1 MTKESNVKEPNS
13 IKPCFFRFLKRYYKR
28 IEERM
33 EEKTLLINTNNE
45 LAKGDEGKRINNSI
59 N

>member
-28 IEERM
+28 IEE
-33 EEKTLLINTNNE
+33 EEKTLINTNNE
-45 LAKGDEGKRINNSI
+45 LAKGGDEEKGK
-59 N
+59 